1 MIKINIGNVYSNI
14 EQPLPPNVSKELKNR
29 LTVELP
35 GAIYAQK
42 YSPWAGKRSFYWE
55 KTQKFLTGNLS
66 IIRNVLEKYF
76 IEYELVD
83 IRKVVS
89 QGKEIPLNC
98 TLRPYQIEAVNEAVK
113 RQRGIILCGT
123 GGGKTNIVSGIVAK
137 LNVKTLII
145 THKTD
150 LLFQLKD
157 RFEKLL
163 NVPVGI
169 IGNGECL
176 IEAISVG
183 TVQTIS
189 RLYNSKVKV
198 SEKDDE
204 MLKEKGDIIRA
215 FVKEAEAIVVDES
228 HHLGADSFFD
238 IMKNAETA
246 YWKIGVTATNFREDN
261 LDILMEGLTASTFT
275 KISASWLIDNNYLV
289 PPTIFLYPVK
299 QERRKK
305 GDPYGLVYSEAVVN
319 NIDRNKLICN
329 LALKAKQ
336 AGKSVLV
343 AITQIEHGE
352 VLEKMLQSVDS
363 SAVFVNGQS
372 DQEVR
377 QQILKDLG
385 VGANRIVIATNI
397 FSEGVDAPGLSV
409 IINAAA
415 AASGIHSLQLL
426 GRVLRPFSNKSKAWI
441 IDLQDNGKYLNNH
454 SKERVDIYMTEPRY
468 KLVPVQSIQEVD
480 FNG

>member
-1 MIKINIGNVYSNI
+1 MKIKIGNVYSNI
-14 EQPLPPNVSKELKNR
+14 EPLLPPNVSKELKNR

-66 IIRNVLEKYF
+66 IVRNILEKYF

-83 IRKVVS
+83 IRKEVI
-89 QGKEIPLNC
+89 QGIPIPLNC
-98 TLRPYQIEAVNEAVK
+98 TLRPYQIDAVNEAVK

-123 GGGKTNIVSGIVAK
+123 GGGKTNIVSGIVAQ

-150 LLFQLKD
+150 LLFQLKE
-157 RFEKLL
+157 RFENLL
-163 NVPVGI
+163 KVPVGI
-169 IGNGECL
+169 IGNGECT
-176 IEAISVG
+176 IEKISIG

-189 RLYNSKVKV
+189 RLYNPKVKV
-198 SEKDDE
+198 SEKDNK
-204 MLKEKGDIIRA
+204 MLKEKGDIIRN
-215 FVKEAEAIVVDES
+215 FVKEVEAIVVDES

-275 KISASWLIDNNYLV
+275 KISASWLIDNNFLV
-289 PPTIFLYPVK
+289 PPTIYLYPI
-299 QERRKK
+299 QQARRKK
-305 GDPYGLVYSEAVVN
+305 EDPYGLVYSEAVVQN
-319 NIDRNKLICN
+319 VDRNHLICN

-336 AGKSVLV
+336 AGKSVLI
-343 AITQIEHGE
+343 AITQIGHGE
-352 VLEKMLQSVDS
+352 ALEKMLQSVDS
-363 SAVFVNGQS
+363 SAIFVNGQS
-372 DQEVR
+372 DSEVR

-385 VGANRIVIATNI
+385 AGANRIVIATNI

-415 AASGIHSLQLL
+415 ASSGIHSLQLL
-426 GRVLRPFSNKSKAWI
+426 GRVLRPFNNKTKAWI
-441 IDLQDNGKYLNNH
+441 IDLQDNGKFLNNH
-454 SKERVDIYMTEPRY
+454 SKDRVNIYLTEPRY
-468 KLVPVQSIQEVD
+468 KLIPVKSINEVD
-480 FNG
+480 FK